1 MQAFVSRRG
10 FVAAA
15 ATVTVALASGV
26 LAGCGGSGGS
36 GTAKAAPVRIGTMP
50 TEDILPMWVA
60 ERDGLFEKAGVE
72 AEVVVFDSAQN
83 LSAAL
88 TAGEV
93 DLAMTDPMRAV
104 KLCES
109 GTDVIMEWITLG
121 TEPAQGRFG
130 VLVDPKAGW
139 KNLSDVVEYLKTAD
153 ISDEWG
159 FGVASNTVPEY
170 VFDKLCEAE
179 GIKVGEIPTQEVP
192 SLPDRYSLVA
202 SGKLAGGAFPGS
214 MLAFGEAAGLQVL
227 ADDAK
232 GENLS
237 QSVMVARSEF
247 AKADGGAA
255 GIDGVR
261 AAWDMA
267 VEAINADPESFRSL
281 LIEKA
286 NLNDAVAD
294 NYPINIYPKATTDQ
308 NTSAFPP
315 AKLIQ
320 PQLDWMKSRK
330 YSDKNVIY
338 NEADG
343 TFALS

>member
-1 MQAFVSRRG
+1 MQRFVSRRQ
-10 FVAAA
+10 FVGATASLAALFA
-15 ATVTVALASGV
+15 CGTLTA
-26 LAGCGGSGGS
+26 CGGSGGS
-36 GTAKAAPVRIGTMP
+36 GSSPAEPVRIGTMP

-60 ERDGLFEKAGVE
+60 ERDGLFDKAGVQG
-72 AEVVVFDSAQN
+72 EVVVFDSAQN
-83 LSAAL
+83 LSAAI

-109 GTDVIMEWITLG
+109 GTDVTMEWITLG

-130 VLVDPKAGW
+130 ILVDPKMGW
-139 KNLSDVVEYLKTAD
+139 KSLKDVVEYLETAD
-153 ISDEWG
+153 ISGDWG

-179 GIKVGEIPTQEVP
+179 GIKTGAIPTQEVP

-214 MLAFGEAAGLQVL
+214 ILALGEAGGLQVL
-227 ADDAK
+227 ADDTK
-232 GENLS
+232 GENIS

-247 AKADGGAA
+247 ASSAGGAA

-267 VEAINADPESFRSL
+267 VDAINADPESFRSL

-294 NYPINIYPKATTDQ
+294 NYPINIYPKATTTQ
-308 NTSAFPP
+308 NTSAYPS
-315 AKLIQ
+315 AALID
-320 PQLDWMKSRK
+320 PQLEWMKSRK
-330 YSDKNVIY
+330 YSDKNVTY
-338 NEADG
+338 NEQDG
-343 TFALS
+343 TFTLA